1 MGKASGRSYDPPA
14 QNFRKKTGQFNA
26 KVGRQENKE
35 TENQAIA
42 RKQEPFPVSK
52 VLLWLALFGAV
63 SACLYAY
70 LNYVLADDDDDDVR

>member
-1 MGKASGRSYDPPA
+1 MQWWRSRAVSRKGGAAGRG
-14 QNFRKKTGQFNA
+14 RK
-26 KVGRQENKE
+26 ENKE

-42 RKQEPFPVSK
+42 RKQEPFPVST
-52 VLLWLALFGAV
+52 VMLWLALFGAV